1 MARRRA
7 KDPLIGHFDSF
18 QMHPSNPRTYASGGQ
33 NLAALRTTAGQN
45 LAAVGSSH
53 SLAETVNHG
62 TVTLAGL
69 VGTLHLRYT
78 SCQNTICSTA
88 FRPQQHKFRPILR
101 SYPFIITEERGLVNL
116 FFVLPSVN
124 FQIRAGKGFIQL
136 GKDAIVFFRPR
147 LVGGRLEIIPFGDG
161 ADAGGSVVPI

>member
-116 FFVLPSVN
+116 FFRSSVSQFSNSGRKRFHPAWKGRDCILPSPA
-124 FQIRAGKGFIQL
+124 RRGSAGSY
-136 GKDAIVFFRPR
+136 
-147 LVGGRLEIIPFGDG
+147 
-161 ADAGGSVVPI
+161 SVRRRS

>member
-101 SYPFIITEERGLVNL
+101 SYPLIITEERGLVNL

-147 LVGGRLEIIPFGDG
+147 LGRGW
-161 ADAGGSVVPI
+161 AGNYSVRRRS